1 MSGGGFGR
9 KGFRVSHL
17 RFTALGAAIPLV
29 PEVVPSVNP
38 GRTSGA
44 KGFSETL
51 PTRRTVHFFPVGPV
65 RA

>member
-1 MSGGGFGR
+1 M
-9 KGFRVSHL
+9 V
-17 RFTALGAAIPLV
+17 GAAIPFV

-51 PTRRTVHFFPVGPV
+51 PTRRTVDFFPVGPV

>member
-1 MSGGGFGR
+1 M
-9 KGFRVSHL
+9 V
-17 RFTALGAAIPLV
+17 GAAIPFV
-29 PEVVPSVNP
+29 PEVLP
-38 GRTSGA
+38 GFTDGTTSGA